1 MPKKADT
8 LVTTENEVVKE
19 APKVEPTRTV
29 EEQIKYDYDN
39 GAYSPLQLS
48 FIHNVEVDVVLRAIG
63 QAELLEVQIVG
74 DQIDDAGPGVA
85 INPGTR
91 VKVPYTK
98 N

>member
-1 MPKKADT
+1 MPKKVINTTDT
-8 LVTTENEVVKE
+8 EYEDVPE
-19 APKVEPTRTV
+19 KVEPTRTI
-29 EEQIKYDYDN
+29 EEQIKFDYDN